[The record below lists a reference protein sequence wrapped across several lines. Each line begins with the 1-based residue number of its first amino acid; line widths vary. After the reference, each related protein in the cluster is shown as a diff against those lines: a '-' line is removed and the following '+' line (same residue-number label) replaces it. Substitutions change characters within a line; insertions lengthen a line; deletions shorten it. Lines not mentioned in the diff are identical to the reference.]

1 MIVLGIDT
9 ATDVVSVAVV
19 DGEVV
24 LAASELRSE
33 RRHAEDV
40 TPMIDFVVKRAGLGL
55 NELAAIAVNV
65 GPGLFTGMRVGIAS
79 AQALAY
85 ALSLPLVGVD
95 GLAAMAAA
103 VPAATASHVDIV
115 VPTIDARR
123 SEVAWATHRVNSGGA
138 PERVDASRADM
149 TRVDA
154 ARVGSIE
161 DLLVAIR
168 ERAQNCLI
176 VGDFAH
182 RHRDD
187 IMAALG
193 VQSWTIAFGDDSL
206 NWPHAKQVALL
217 ATRNC
222 CAAMHM
228 NTTHMNTTRMNTS
241 RMITFLGFRRW
252 RRCICARLM
261 PQSTGHNGA
270 THEHPQSIFAP

>member
-138 PERVDASRADM
+138 QVRADM

-168 ERAQNCLI
+168 ERAQNCLL

-187 IMAALG
+187 ITAALG
-193 VQSWTIAFGDDSL
+193 VQSWTLAFGDDSL

-217 ATRNC
+217 AHAQLLRSDAHESNSGVPTV
-222 CAAMHM
+222 AAMYLREADAEINWSQRSH
-228 NTTHMNTTRMNTS
+228 
-241 RMITFLGFRRW
+241 
-252 RRCICARLM
+252 A
-261 PQSTGHNGA
+261 
-270 THEHPQSIFAP
+270 

>member
-55 NELAAIAVNV
+55 NELAAIAENV

-123 SEVAWATHRVNSGGA
+123 NEVAWATHRVNSGGA
-138 PERVDASRADM
+138 PERDDM

-168 ERAQNCLI
+168 ERAQNCLL

-187 IMAALG
+187 ITAALG
-193 VQSWTIAFGDDSL
+193 AQSWTIAFGDDSL

-217 ATRNC
+217 AHAQLLRSDAHESNSGVPTV
-222 CAAMHM
+222 AAMYLREADAEINWSQRSH
-228 NTTHMNTTRMNTS
+228 
-241 RMITFLGFRRW
+241 
-252 RRCICARLM
+252 A
-261 PQSTGHNGA
+261 
-270 THEHPQSIFAP
+270 

>member
-19 DGEVV
+19 EGDVV

-33 RRHAEDV
+33 RRHAEDL

-55 NELAAIAVNV
+55 NELAAVAVNI

-95 GLAAMAAA
+95 GLAAMAAG

-115 VPTIDARR
+115 VPTIDTRR
-123 SEVAWATHRVNSGGA
+123 REVAWAIHRVHDRGA
-138 PERVDASRADM
+138 PERDDMTRVDM

-154 ARVGSIE
+154 PRVGSIE
-161 DLLVAIR
+161 DVLVAVR
-168 ERAQNCLI
+168 ERAQNCLF

-187 IMAALG
+187 ITAALG

-217 ATRNC
+217 AHAQLLRSDEHEHITHEPNSGVPTV
-222 CAAMHM
+222 AAMYLREADAEINWSQRSH
-228 NTTHMNTTRMNTS
+228 
-241 RMITFLGFRRW
+241 
-252 RRCICARLM
+252 A
-261 PQSTGHNGA
+261 
-270 THEHPQSIFAP
+270 

>member
-19 DGEVV
+19 DGEAV

-33 RRHAEDV
+33 KRHAEDV

-138 PERVDASRADM
+138 PERVDA
-149 TRVDA
+149 

-168 ERAQNCLI
+168 ERAQNCLL

-187 IMAALG
+187 ITAALG
-193 VQSWTIAFGDDSL
+193 AQSWTIAFGDDSL

-217 ATRNC
+217 AHAQLLRSDAHESNSGVPTVE
-222 CAAMHM
+222 AMYLREADAEINWSQRSH
-228 NTTHMNTTRMNTS
+228 
-241 RMITFLGFRRW
+241 
-252 RRCICARLM
+252 A
-261 PQSTGHNGA
+261 
-270 THEHPQSIFAP
+270 

>member
-138 PERVDASRADM
+138 QVRADM

-168 ERAQNCLI
+168 ERAQNCLF

-187 IMAALG
+187 ITAALG
-193 VQSWTIAFGDDSL
+193 TQSWTIAFGDDSL

-217 ATRNC
+217 AHAQLLRSDTHDHISGVPTV
-222 CAAMHM
+222 AAMYLREADAAINWSQRSH
-228 NTTHMNTTRMNTS
+228 
-241 RMITFLGFRRW
+241 
-252 RRCICARLM
+252 A
-261 PQSTGHNGA
+261 
-270 THEHPQSIFAP
+270 

>member
-19 DGEVV
+19 DGDVV
-24 LAASELRSE
+24 LGASELRSE
-33 RRHAEDV
+33 RRHAEDL

-55 NELAAIAVNV
+55 HELAAVAVNV

-95 GLAAMAAA
+95 GLAAMAAG

-115 VPTIDARR
+115 VPTIDTRR
-123 SEVAWATHRVNSGGA
+123 REVAWATHRVIGGGT
-138 PERVDASRADM
+138 PTRVDM
-149 TRVDA
+149 TRVDTTRVDA
-154 ARVGSIE
+154 PRVGSIE
-161 DLLVAIR
+161 DVLVAVR
-168 ERAQNCLI
+168 ERAQNCLF

-187 IMAALG
+187 ITAALG
-193 VQSWTIAFGDDSL
+193 VQSWMFDFGDDSL

-217 ATRNC
+217 AHAQLLRSDAHEHVTHEPNFGVPTV
-222 CAAMHM
+222 AAMYLREADAEINWSQRSH
-228 NTTHMNTTRMNTS
+228 
-241 RMITFLGFRRW
+241 
-252 RRCICARLM
+252 A
-261 PQSTGHNGA
+261 
-270 THEHPQSIFAP
+270 

>member
-19 DGEVV
+19 DGEAV

-33 RRHAEDV
+33 RKHAEDV

-95 GLAAMAAA
+95 GLAAMAAG

-138 PERVDASRADM
+138 PERVDA
-149 TRVDA
+149 

-168 ERAQNCLI
+168 ERAQNCLL

-187 IMAALG
+187 ITAALG
-193 VQSWTIAFGDDSL
+193 AQSWTIAFGDDSL

-217 ATRNC
+217 AHAQLLRSDAHESNSGVPTVE
-222 CAAMHM
+222 AMYLREADAEINWSQRSH
-228 NTTHMNTTRMNTS
+228 
-241 RMITFLGFRRW
+241 
-252 RRCICARLM
+252 A
-261 PQSTGHNGA
+261 
-270 THEHPQSIFAP
+270 

>member
-55 NELAAIAVNV
+55 NELAAIAVNM

-95 GLAAMAAA
+95 GLAAMAAG

-138 PERVDASRADM
+138 PERADM

-168 ERAQNCLI
+168 ERAQNCLL

-187 IMAALG
+187 ITAALG
-193 VQSWTIAFGDDSL
+193 AQSWTTAFGDDSL

-217 ATRNC
+217 AHAQLLRSDAHEHVTHDHISGVPTV
-222 CAAMHM
+222 AAMYLREADAEINWSQRSH
-228 NTTHMNTTRMNTS
+228 
-241 RMITFLGFRRW
+241 
-252 RRCICARLM
+252 A
-261 PQSTGHNGA
+261 
-270 THEHPQSIFAP
+270 

>member
-33 RRHAEDV
+33 KRHAEDV

-55 NELAAIAVNV
+55 NGLAAIAVNV

-138 PERVDASRADM
+138 PERADTTRADTTRADGARADM

-168 ERAQNCLI
+168 ERAQNCLL

-187 IMAALG
+187 ITAALG
-193 VQSWTIAFGDDSL
+193 VQSWTLAFGDDSL

-217 ATRNC
+217 AHAQLLRSDAHESNSGVPTV
-222 CAAMHM
+222 AAMYLREADAEINWSQRSH
-228 NTTHMNTTRMNTS
+228 
-241 RMITFLGFRRW
+241 
-252 RRCICARLM
+252 A
-261 PQSTGHNGA
+261 
-270 THEHPQSIFAP
+270 

>member
-19 DGEVV
+19 DGDVV

-95 GLAAMAAA
+95 GLAAMAAG

-123 SEVAWATHRVNSGGA
+123 SEVAWATYRVNSGGA
-138 PERVDASRADM
+138 QVRADM

-168 ERAQNCLI
+168 ERAQNCLF

-193 VQSWTIAFGDDSL
+193 VQSWTVAFGDDSL

-217 ATRNC
+217 AHAQLLRSDTHDHISGVPTV
-222 CAAMHM
+222 AAMYL
-228 NTTHMNTTRMNTS
+228 RE
-241 RMITFLGFRRW
+241 
-252 RRCICARLM
+252 AD
-261 PQSTGHNGA
+261 A
-270 THEHPQSIFAP
+270 SINWSQRSHA

>member
-123 SEVAWATHRVNSGGA
+123 SEVAWATHRVNSSGA
-138 PERVDASRADM
+138 PERADT

-168 ERAQNCLI
+168 ERAQNCLL

-187 IMAALG
+187 ITAALG
-193 VQSWTIAFGDDSL
+193 AQSWTIAFGDDSL

-217 ATRNC
+217 AHAQLLRSDTHESNSGVPTV
-222 CAAMHM
+222 AAMYLREADAEINWSQRSH
-228 NTTHMNTTRMNTS
+228 
-241 RMITFLGFRRW
+241 
-252 RRCICARLM
+252 A
-261 PQSTGHNGA
+261 
-270 THEHPQSIFAP
+270 

>member
-55 NELAAIAVNV
+55 NELAAVAVNV

-103 VPAATASHVDIV
+103 VPAPTASHVDIV

-138 PERVDASRADM
+138 QVRADM

-161 DLLVAIR
+161 DLLVVIR
-168 ERAQNCLI
+168 ERAQNCLF

-193 VQSWTIAFGDDSL
+193 VQSWTVAFGDDSL

-217 ATRNC
+217 AHAQLLRGDAHEHVTHESNSGVPTV
-222 CAAMHM
+222 AAMYLREADAEINWSQRSH
-228 NTTHMNTTRMNTS
+228 
-241 RMITFLGFRRW
+241 
-252 RRCICARLM
+252 A
-261 PQSTGHNGA
+261 
-270 THEHPQSIFAP
+270 

>member
-103 VPAATASHVDIV
+103 VPAPTASHVDIV

-138 PERVDASRADM
+138 PERVDM

-168 ERAQNCLI
+168 ERAQNCLL

-187 IMAALG
+187 ITAALG
-193 VQSWTIAFGDDSL
+193 VQSWTLAFGDDSL

-217 ATRNC
+217 AHAQLLRSDAHESNSGVPTV
-222 CAAMHM
+222 AAMYLREADAEINWSQRSH
-228 NTTHMNTTRMNTS
+228 
-241 RMITFLGFRRW
+241 
-252 RRCICARLM
+252 A
-261 PQSTGHNGA
+261 
-270 THEHPQSIFAP
+270 

>member
-33 RRHAEDV
+33 QRHAEDV

-55 NELAAIAVNV
+55 NELAAIAVNM

-95 GLAAMAAA
+95 GLAAMAAG

-138 PERVDASRADM
+138 PERVDMTRVDSARAGM

-154 ARVGSIE
+154 PRVGSIE

-168 ERAQNCLI
+168 ERAQNCLL

-187 IMAALG
+187 ITAALG
-193 VQSWTIAFGDDSL
+193 AQSWTTAFGDDSL

-217 ATRNC
+217 AHAQLLRSDAHEHVTHDHISGVPTV
-222 CAAMHM
+222 AAMYLREADAEINWSQRSH
-228 NTTHMNTTRMNTS
+228 
-241 RMITFLGFRRW
+241 
-252 RRCICARLM
+252 A
-261 PQSTGHNGA
+261 
-270 THEHPQSIFAP
+270 

>member
-55 NELAAIAVNV
+55 NELAAVAVNV

-138 PERVDASRADM
+138 QVRADM

-168 ERAQNCLI
+168 ERAQNCLF
-176 VGDFAH
+176 VGDFAY

-193 VQSWTIAFGDDSL
+193 VQSWTVAFGDDSL

-217 ATRNC
+217 AHAQLLRSDAHEHVTRDHISGVPTV
-222 CAAMHM
+222 AAMYLREADAEINWSQRSH
-228 NTTHMNTTRMNTS
+228 
-241 RMITFLGFRRW
+241 
-252 RRCICARLM
+252 A
-261 PQSTGHNGA
+261 
-270 THEHPQSIFAP
+270 

>member
-1 MIVLGIDT
+1 VLGIDT

-138 PERVDASRADM
+138 PERVDM

-168 ERAQNCLI
+168 ERAQNCLL

-187 IMAALG
+187 ITAALG
-193 VQSWTIAFGDDSL
+193 VQSWTLAFGDDSL

-217 ATRNC
+217 AHAQLLRSDAHESNSGVPTV
-222 CAAMHM
+222 AAMYLREADAEINWSQRSH
-228 NTTHMNTTRMNTS
+228 
-241 RMITFLGFRRW
+241 
-252 RRCICARLM
+252 A
-261 PQSTGHNGA
+261 
-270 THEHPQSIFAP
+270 

>member
-55 NELAAIAVNV
+55 NELAAVAVNI

-95 GLAAMAAA
+95 GLAAMVAG
-103 VPAATASHVDIV
+103 VPAATAAHVDIV

-138 PERVDASRADM
+138 QVRADM

-168 ERAQNCLI
+168 ERAQNCLF
-176 VGDFAH
+176 VGDFAY

-193 VQSWTIAFGDDSL
+193 VQSWTVAFGDDSL

-217 ATRNC
+217 AHAQLLRGDAHEHVTHESNSGVPTV
-222 CAAMHM
+222 AAMYLREADAEINWSQRSH
-228 NTTHMNTTRMNTS
+228 
-241 RMITFLGFRRW
+241 
-252 RRCICARLM
+252 A
-261 PQSTGHNGA
+261 
-270 THEHPQSIFAP
+270 

>member
-19 DGEVV
+19 DSEVV

-138 PERVDASRADM
+138 PERADTTRDDM

-168 ERAQNCLI
+168 ERAQNCLL

-187 IMAALG
+187 ITAALG
-193 VQSWTIAFGDDSL
+193 AQSWTIAFGDDSL

-217 ATRNC
+217 AHAQLLRSDAHESNSGVPTV
-222 CAAMHM
+222 AAMYLREADAEINWSQRSH
-228 NTTHMNTTRMNTS
+228 
-241 RMITFLGFRRW
+241 
-252 RRCICARLM
+252 A
-261 PQSTGHNGA
+261 
-270 THEHPQSIFAP
+270 

>member
-19 DGEVV
+19 DGDVV

-95 GLAAMAAA
+95 GLAAMAAG

-123 SEVAWATHRVNSGGA
+123 SEVAWATHRVNNGGA
-138 PERVDASRADM
+138 PERVDM

-168 ERAQNCLI
+168 ERAQNCLF

-187 IMAALG
+187 ITAALG
-193 VQSWTIAFGDDSL
+193 AQSWTIAFGDDSL

-217 ATRNC
+217 AHAQLLRSDAHESNSGVPTV
-222 CAAMHM
+222 AAMYLREADAEINWSQRSH
-228 NTTHMNTTRMNTS
+228 
-241 RMITFLGFRRW
+241 
-252 RRCICARLM
+252 A
-261 PQSTGHNGA
+261 
-270 THEHPQSIFAP
+270 

>member
-33 RRHAEDV
+33 KRHAEDV

-138 PERVDASRADM
+138 PERVDM

-168 ERAQNCLI
+168 ERAQNCLL

-187 IMAALG
+187 ITAALG
-193 VQSWTIAFGDDSL
+193 AQSWTTAFGDDSL

-217 ATRNC
+217 AHAQLLRSDAHEHVTHDHISGVPTV
-222 CAAMHM
+222 AAMYLREADAEINWSQRSH
-228 NTTHMNTTRMNTS
+228 
-241 RMITFLGFRRW
+241 
-252 RRCICARLM
+252 A
-261 PQSTGHNGA
+261 
-270 THEHPQSIFAP
+270 

>member
-55 NELAAIAVNV
+55 NELAAVAVNV

-138 PERVDASRADM
+138 QVRADM

-168 ERAQNCLI
+168 ERAQNCLF

-193 VQSWTIAFGDDSL
+193 VQSWTVAFGDDSL

-217 ATRNC
+217 AHAQLLRGDAHEHVTHESNSGVPTV
-222 CAAMHM
+222 AAMYLREADAEINWSQRSH
-228 NTTHMNTTRMNTS
+228 
-241 RMITFLGFRRW
+241 
-252 RRCICARLM
+252 A
-261 PQSTGHNGA
+261 
-270 THEHPQSIFAP
+270 

>member
-33 RRHAEDV
+33 RKHAEDV

-55 NELAAIAVNV
+55 NEVAAIAVNV

-123 SEVAWATHRVNSGGA
+123 NEVAWATHRVNSGGA
-138 PERVDASRADM
+138 PERDDM

-168 ERAQNCLI
+168 ERAQNCLL

-187 IMAALG
+187 ITAALG
-193 VQSWTIAFGDDSL
+193 AQSWTIAFGDDSL

-217 ATRNC
+217 AHAQLLRSDAHESNSGVPTV
-222 CAAMHM
+222 AAMYLREADAEINWSQRSH
-228 NTTHMNTTRMNTS
+228 
-241 RMITFLGFRRW
+241 
-252 RRCICARLM
+252 A
-261 PQSTGHNGA
+261 
-270 THEHPQSIFAP
+270 

>member
-33 RRHAEDV
+33 KRHAEDV

-55 NELAAIAVNV
+55 NELAAIAVNM

-95 GLAAMAAA
+95 GLAAMAAG

-138 PERVDASRADM
+138 PERVDM

-168 ERAQNCLI
+168 ERAQNCLL

-187 IMAALG
+187 ITAALG
-193 VQSWTIAFGDDSL
+193 AQSWTIAFGDDSL

-217 ATRNC
+217 AHAQLLRSDAHEHVTHDHISGVPTV
-222 CAAMHM
+222 AAMYLREADAEINWSQRSH
-228 NTTHMNTTRMNTS
+228 
-241 RMITFLGFRRW
+241 
-252 RRCICARLM
+252 A
-261 PQSTGHNGA
+261 
-270 THEHPQSIFAP
+270 

>member
-138 PERVDASRADM
+138 QVRADMARVDAARADM

-168 ERAQNCLI
+168 ERAQNCLF

-193 VQSWTIAFGDDSL
+193 VQSWTVAFGDDSL

-217 ATRNC
+217 AHAQLLRSDAHEHVTRDHISGVPTV
-222 CAAMHM
+222 AAMYL
-228 NTTHMNTTRMNTS
+228 RE
-241 RMITFLGFRRW
+241 
-252 RRCICARLM
+252 AD
-261 PQSTGHNGA
+261 A
-270 THEHPQSIFAP
+270 SINWSQRSHA

>member
-55 NELAAIAVNV
+55 NELAAVAVNV
-65 GPGLFTGMRVGIAS
+65 GPGIFTGMRVGIAS

-138 PERVDASRADM
+138 QVRADM

-168 ERAQNCLI
+168 ERAQNCLF
-176 VGDFAH
+176 VGDFAY

-193 VQSWTIAFGDDSL
+193 VQSWTVAFGDDSL

-217 ATRNC
+217 AHAQLLRGDAHEHVTHESNSGVPTV
-222 CAAMHM
+222 AAMYLREADAEINWSQRSH
-228 NTTHMNTTRMNTS
+228 
-241 RMITFLGFRRW
+241 
-252 RRCICARLM
+252 A
-261 PQSTGHNGA
+261 
-270 THEHPQSIFAP
+270 

>member
-138 PERVDASRADM
+138 QVRADM

-168 ERAQNCLI
+168 ERAQNCLL

-187 IMAALG
+187 ITAALG

-217 ATRNC
+217 AHAQLLRGDAHEHVTHESSSGVPTV
-222 CAAMHM
+222 AAMYLREADAEINWSQRSH
-228 NTTHMNTTRMNTS
+228 
-241 RMITFLGFRRW
+241 
-252 RRCICARLM
+252 A
-261 PQSTGHNGA
+261 
-270 THEHPQSIFAP
+270 